1 MLLKIE
7 EIMEN
12 LLLEWDEKSIETKN
26 IVKKIKESLSD
37 KPMPKSIRD
46 GVKNFDQS
54 ILTYSQNAESDDLE
68 KIAQSALMVAVYG
81 QSIAQAIPKFQE
93 ADEAIINLGDELLK
107 TSNKFRSLVE
117 NSPLDYKTFDQEEDK
132 NTTDLHNFQSI
143 KKNLKLLT
151 EEHDRHDQLI
161 KKRLNENEVRIE
173 KISAISKNIETDIK
187 KEIKKVSDLYENSLK
202 ELESKKAQIDDILG
216 HVSGRAIAGDFENS
230 AGDEKTM
237 ANWLRYTSL
246 ACMALIVLVV
256 GYSFWET
263 TNSDFNWQ
271 NSIFRI
277 VLAFML
283 SVPAAY
289 LARESAKHREQQ
301 YAHQQT
307 SLDLKAIAPYI
318 ASLPENEQHKI
329 KIEIAGRLFGAK
341 DFSKVSTDPY
351 PVNTHEIAMEI
362 IKKLELNRSQPKP

>member
-1 MLLKIE
+1 
-7 EIMEN
+7 MEN
-12 LLLEWDEKSIETKN
+12 LLLEWDEKSIEIKN
-26 IVKKIKESLSD
+26 IVKKIKDGLSD
-37 KPMPKSIRD
+37 KSIPKSIRD

-54 ILTYSQNAESDDLE
+54 IITYSQAAELDDLE
-68 KIAQSALMVAVYG
+68 KIAQAALMVAVYG
-81 QSIAQAIPKFQE
+81 QSIAQAISKFQE
-93 ADEAIINLGDELLK
+93 ADEVIINFGDELHK

-117 NSPLDYKTFDQEEDK
+117 NSPLDYKPFDQEEDSE
-132 NTTDLHNFQSI
+132 TVGLHSFQSI

-151 EEHDRHDQLI
+151 EEHDRHDQRV
-161 KKRLNENEVRIE
+161 KKRLNENELRIE
-173 KISAISKNIETDIK
+173 NISTLSKNIEADIK
-187 KEIKKVSDLYENSLK
+187 NEIKKVSDLYENSLK
-202 ELESKKAQIDDILG
+202 ELENKKAQIDDILG

-230 AGDEKTM
+230 AGDEKNM

-283 SVPAAY
+283 SAPAAY

-307 SLDLKAIAPYI
+307 SLDLKAIEPYI
-318 ASLPENEQHKI
+318 ASLPEDEQHKI

-341 DFSKVSTDPY
+341 DLSKVSVDPY
-351 PVNTHEIAMEI
+351 PANTHEIAMEI
-362 IKKLELNRSQPKP
+362 IKKLDLNKREPTS

>member
-1 MLLKIE
+1 
-7 EIMEN
+7 MEN